1 MWTVFGSVFFSS
13 RRRHTRCALVT
24 GVQTCALPISYL
36 HSEVQKSS
44 RVCINPFDVAGGP
57 VNPVGLRLPKSPKWK
72 ANGFISYV
80 QPSGVSSL
88 IFGLDATYSGKFSN
102 DLFGS
107 FPNESYTVVNGNIR
121 LSTLNDH
128 VSVNLFARNI
138 FNNVYT
144 TSSLFQD
151 SIGELFF
158 YAPPRTIGLQVA
170 LKY

>member
-1 MWTVFGSVFFSS
+1 MGE
-13 RRRHTRCALVT
+13 L
-24 GVQTCALPISYL
+24 Y
-36 HSEVQKSS
+36 
-44 RVCINPFDVAGGP
+44 
-57 VNPVGLRLPKSPKWK
+57 
-72 ANGFISYV
+72 
-80 QPSGVSSL
+80 L
-88 IFGLDATYSGKFSN
+88 IFGLDATYSVKFNN

-138 FNNVYT
+138 FNSVYT

-158 YAPPRTIGLQVA
+158 YAPPRRSEEHTSELQSLMRNSYAVFC
-170 LKY
+170 LKKKNKEDKSSLHNLYNH

>member
-1 MWTVFGSVFFSS
+1 MGE
-13 RRRHTRCALVT
+13 L
-24 GVQTCALPISYL
+24 Y
-36 HSEVQKSS
+36 
-44 RVCINPFDVAGGP
+44 
-57 VNPVGLRLPKSPKWK
+57 
-72 ANGFISYV
+72 
-80 QPSGVSSL
+80 L
-88 IFGLDATYSGKFSN
+88 IFGLDATYSVKFNN

-158 YAPPRTIGLQVA
+158 YAPPRTIGQIGRASCRERVCQYVEISVVAVA
-170 LKY
+170 LKKKNKQTNKI